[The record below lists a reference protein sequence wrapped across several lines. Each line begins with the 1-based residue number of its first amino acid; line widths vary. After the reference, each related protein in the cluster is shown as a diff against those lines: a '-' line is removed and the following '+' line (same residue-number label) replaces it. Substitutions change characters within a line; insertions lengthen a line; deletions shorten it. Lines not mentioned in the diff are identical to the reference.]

1 MYRDGGSYESPSLYM
16 GMSLSVVQIVPQEDY
31 CRYHMSFMLC

>member
-16 GMSLSVVQIVPQEDY
+16 GMSLSVEQIVPQEDH